1 MKKFTLFSMAAMLL
15 LSGQAPAQ
23 DKTDYPPSAST
34 EVFDFT
40 PWKEST
46 ILELFVKAMN
56 EGRNYPSAEE
66 WTEAGFNL
74 DLEFSRSHV
83 RPRDIIEDASKNV
96 VPEVYAKRRLWMNMP
111 TGQGDLVGGYPSSL
125 FNNDTFSMWN
135 YVNLYGAWNHSPFQ
149 APGSWADAA
158 HKNGTDMFSGIKFF
172 DTTGGRGQTATEYIN
187 LISTKNPDGSFR
199 YVDAFIN
206 VLKFFGLDGINYNW
220 EDTGYNNET
229 VIAFH
234 QALYKRAAELNAEFN
249 LQMQQNSD

>member
-40 PWKEST
+40 PWNEST

-149 APGSWADAA
+149 AG
-158 HKNGTDMFSGIKFF
+158 
-172 DTTGGRGQTATEYIN
+172 
-187 LISTKNPDGSFR
+187 LLSFPH
-199 YVDAFIN
+199 
-206 VLKFFGLDGINYNW
+206 LLW
-220 EDTGYNNET
+220 
-229 VIAFH
+229 
-234 QALYKRAAELNAEFN
+234 
-249 LQMQQNSD
+249 

>member
-96 VPEVYAKRRLWMNMP
+96 VPEVYAKRRLWMNM
-111 TGQGDLVGGYPSSL
+111 QLVK
-125 FNNDTFSMWN
+125 
-135 YVNLYGAWNHSPFQ
+135 A
-149 APGSWADAA
+149 
-158 HKNGTDMFSGIKFF
+158 I
-172 DTTGGRGQTATEYIN
+172 
-187 LISTKNPDGSFR
+187 
-199 YVDAFIN
+199 
-206 VLKFFGLDGINYNW
+206 
-220 EDTGYNNET
+220 
-229 VIAFH
+229 
-234 QALYKRAAELNAEFN
+234 
-249 LQMQQNSD
+249 

>member
-1 MKKFTLFSMAAMLL
+1 
-15 LSGQAPAQ
+15 
-23 DKTDYPPSAST
+23 
-34 EVFDFT
+34 
-40 PWKEST
+40 
-46 ILELFVKAMN
+46 MN

-149 APGSWADAA
+149 GSR
-158 HKNGTDMFSGIKFF
+158 FL
-172 DTTGGRGQTATEYIN
+172 GGCCT
-187 LISTKNPDGSFR
+187 
-199 YVDAFIN
+199 
-206 VLKFFGLDGINYNW
+206 
-220 EDTGYNNET
+220 
-229 VIAFH
+229 
-234 QALYKRAAELNAEFN
+234 
-249 LQMQQNSD
+249 